1 MQPCAA
7 ASALDAALGASLPD
21 GGFLCF
27 DDEEC
32 AVLLPLLCESGRA
45 FLHHHGVDEVEPL
58 AWDEGEPWALGV
70 TLTTDPRAGTSMV
83 IESPRATKV
92 CPVSASRYVPSV
104 GRPAK
109 DSPFGSWRAVTG
121 RP

>member
-32 AVLLPLLCESGRA
+32 AALSAEELAAAFSPASRSAALACLCFYRLTG
-45 FLHHHGVDEVEPL
+45 G
-58 AWDEGEPWALGV
+58 GEA
-70 TLTTDPRAGTSMV
+70 PRA
-83 IESPRATKV
+83 
-92 CPVSASRYVPSV
+92 C
-104 GRPAK
+104 
-109 DSPFGSWRAVTG
+109 
-121 RP
+121 